1 MNLNGKKLFL
11 IGFIVVLLVGIPLTI
26 YVLQQQTNTQQH
38 AQASTNL
45 AFNPDSSAASPI
57 TKNVGD
63 TIPLD
68 ITVDPGKNLVS
79 FVKLE
84 IQYDPSVLATV
95 STNAFKANTTVF
107 PSVLEG
113 PIYTPG
119 KIAVTLSVGPDP
131 TKAIQ
136 QKVTAATVTFT
147 ALKGTPPG
155 TPTLVSYTSNT
166 QVLSIG
172 SSDQASENV
181 LSSATPATITIGG
194 SSSIPSGTPT
204 PTVAISGTPTSAPT
218 SAVPTE
224 IPTPTVETPTP
235 TTTVSGTP
243 TNNQPPVCSSLTA
256 DRATT
261 GTAPFSLTLTA
272 NGTDSDGT
280 VSKVSFNFG
289 DGQVSDVTQAGGI
302 GTASVN
308 VQASHTYNNPGTYQ
322 ATAVLTDN
330 SGATSTGT
338 TTAQSGT
345 STGCTQTITVNA
357 ASGTG
362 GGTIVVTT
370 NPTPTM
376 PATGSTGLTVGIG
389 LGAAL
394 LILGGGLLFFIL

>member
-11 IGFIVVLLVGIPLTI
+11 IGFIVVLLVGIPLTVW
-26 YVLQQQTNTQQH
+26 YLQQQTNVEQH

-45 AFNPDSSAASPI
+45 AFTPDSSSASPI

-63 TIPLD
+63 SIPLQ
-68 ITVDPGKNLVS
+68 ISVDPGKNLVS
-79 FVKLE
+79 FVKIE
-84 IQYDPSVLATV
+84 IQYDPSVLATA
-95 STNAFKANTTVF
+95 SANAFQANTNAF
-107 PSVLEG
+107 PSTLEG
-113 PIYTPG
+113 PIYSPG

-136 QKVTAATVTFT
+136 EKVTAATVTFT

-181 LSSATPATITIGG
+181 LSSATPATITIGTG
-194 SSSIPSGTPT
+194 SQIPSGTPT
-204 PTVAISGTPTSAPT
+204 PTVMVSGSPTPAPT
-218 SAVPTE
+218 TGPSAAPTE
-224 IPTPTVETPTP
+224 VPTPTVSEAPTP
-235 TTTVSGTP
+235 TTAPSGVP
-243 TNNQPPVCSSLTA
+243 SSDQPPVCSSLTA

-261 GTAPFSLTLTA
+261 GTAPFSITFTA
-272 NGTDSDGT
+272 NGSDSDGT

-322 ATAVLTDN
+322 ASAVLTDN
-330 SGATSTGT
+330 AGALSTSSSS
-338 TTAQSGT
+338 ASA
-345 STGCTQTITVNA
+345 SCTQTITVNA
-357 ASGTG
+357 AGTG
-362 GGTIVVTT
+362 GGTGGTTTT

-394 LILGGGLLFFIL
+394 LIFGGGLLFFIL

>member
-45 AFNPDSSAASPI
+45 AFTPDSSAASPI
-57 TKNVGD
+57 SKNVGD
-63 TIPLD
+63 SIPLQVS
-68 ITVDPGKNLVS
+68 VDPGKNLVS
-79 FVKLE
+79 FVKIE
-84 IQYDPSVLATV
+84 IQYDPTVLATA
-95 STNAFKANTTVF
+95 SANAFQANTNAF

-113 PIYTPG
+113 PIYSPG

-136 QKVTAATVTFT
+136 QKVTAATITFT
-147 ALKGTPPG
+147 ALKATPPG

-194 SSSIPSGTPT
+194 SSNIPSGTPT
-204 PTVAISGTPTSAPT
+204 PTVPVSPSPSAAPT
-218 SAVPTE
+218 TAPSISPTE
-224 IPTPTVETPTP
+224 APTP
-235 TTTVSGTP
+235 TTSPTP
-243 TNNQPPVCSSLTA
+243 TTAPSGVPASDQPPVCSSLTA

-261 GTAPFSLTLTA
+261 GEAPYSITFTA
-272 NGTDSDGT
+272 NGSDSDGT

-322 ATAVLTDN
+322 ATAILTDN
-330 SGATSTGT
+330 GGALSTNSSSSS
-338 TTAQSGT
+338 ANCS
-345 STGCTQTITVNA
+345 QTITVNA

-362 GGTIVVTT
+362 GGTTTIVTS

-376 PATGSTGLTVGIG
+376 PATGSTSLSIGIG

-394 LILGGGLLFFIL
+394 LVIGGGLLFFIL